1 MGKTIEILPETSGS
15 VLCLRFSGIITPE
28 DFISGLETPLLKI
41 IAQFDQY
48 SMYID
53 YSPDFVKWS
62 PEAADLSFKCI
73 TACGPK
79 IRRCAYVNPPQER
92 LLMMKLLNPITSH
105 AEVRYFNAGEQA
117 QGLAWVAGT
126 E

>member
-1 MGKTIEILPETSGS
+1 MGKTIEILPETADS

-28 DFISGLETPLLKI
+28 DFINELENPLLQI
-41 IAQFDQY
+41 IEKYDHY

-53 YSPDFVKWS
+53 YSPAFIKWS

-79 IRRCAYVNPPQER
+79 VRRCAYVNPPQER
-92 LLMMKLLNPITSH
+92 LLMMKLLNPITTN
-105 AEVRYFNAGEQA
+105 ADVRYFNNGEQQIA
-117 QGLAWVAGT
+117 LDWIRGS
-126 E
+126 

>member
-1 MGKTIEILPETSGS
+1 MGKTIEILPETAGS

-28 DFISGLETPLLKI
+28 DFVEEHEKPLLKI
-41 IAQFDQY
+41 IEKYGHY

-53 YSPDFVKWS
+53 YSPDFIKWS

-79 IRRCAYVNPPQER
+79 VRRCAYVNPPQER
-92 LLMMKLLNPITSH
+92 LLMMKLLNPITTN
-105 AEVRYFNAGEQA
+105 AEVRYFNNGEQA
-117 QGLAWVAGT
+117 IALEWIRGS
-126 E
+126 